1 MRFIRLA
8 LICGVF
14 LAIAAAQ
21 MPTINQNGTVNGASY
36 TTPNPPGS
44 LVVAFGTNLTSKL
57 LVASS
62 TPLTMQ
68 MQSNSEDIT
77 VTIGGKLAPMFYVAQ
92 NQLSVQ
98 VPWETAT
105 SGTLPIVVTRNGI
118 KSPAVQIP
126 VGKFSPGIFTVSN
139 NGQGMAWAI
148 NGVTGKVAQPA
159 GSVPGVANTGPAAVG
174 DHLFIYAVGLGPV
187 SPAIADGA
195 APCPLSGCA
204 AGAQQRITTTTPVVM
219 IGGIQATVEFH
230 GLAPQFPG
238 VYQVN
243 FKVPAGVPTGN
254 SVSLQLQIGGISSN
268 KTTLAIQ

>member
-174 DHLFIYAVGLGPV
+174 DHLFG
-187 SPAIADGA
+187 
-195 APCPLSGCA
+195 
-204 AGAQQRITTTTPVVM
+204 
-219 IGGIQATVEFH
+219 
-230 GLAPQFPG
+230 
-238 VYQVN
+238 
-243 FKVPAGVPTGN
+243 
-254 SVSLQLQIGGISSN
+254 
-268 KTTLAIQ
+268 